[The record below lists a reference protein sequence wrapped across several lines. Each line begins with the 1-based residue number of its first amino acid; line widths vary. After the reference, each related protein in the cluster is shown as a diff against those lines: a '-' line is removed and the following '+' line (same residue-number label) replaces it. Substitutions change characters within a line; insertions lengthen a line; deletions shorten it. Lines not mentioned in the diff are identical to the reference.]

1 MSDADRIDLTLQCKF
16 PPLIE
21 DFDAGAARFL
31 SLLRTIERNRFFEV
45 DHWMSNSINVWERE
59 REFLEDERKRNH
71 EAIEKGQ
78 LLGIGAGASLG
89 GAPFLKLRYIWR
101 SRRRDSLS
109 AEVRRAHPVHGTP
122 TQMYVD
128 MVDIITAW
136 RRPMH
141 IRCQPFLYLRDY
153 HPFDRARSGIG
164 WVGWIP
170 FDLSPSDVPEA
181 HRVEPMNGG
190 TLIVSQPD
198 FWQAGGPDKDDDAIA
213 RAQEVDMKLNLLGV
227 LPTIV
232 ELERGD
238 WGQP

>member
-1 MSDADRIDLTLQCKF
+1 MTDSAIIDLTLYCNF
-16 PPLIE
+16 PRLDE
-21 DFDAGAARFL
+21 DFDTGADRFL
-31 SLLRTIERNRFFEV
+31 ALLRTIESSHFFQVER
-45 DHWMSNSINVWERE
+45 WISNSVDVWDQKQ
-59 REFLEDERKRNH
+59 EFLENARSRNR
-71 EAIEKGQ
+71 EEIEKKQ
-78 LLGIGAGASLG
+78 LLGIGAGGSLG
-89 GAPFLKLRYIWR
+89 GEPLLKLHYIWR
-101 SRRRDSLS
+101 SKTRDSLS
-109 AEVRRAHPVHGTP
+109 IEYYRSHPNLGTP

-136 RRPMH
+136 RRPKH
-141 IRCQPFLYLRDY
+141 LRCQPFLYLRDY

-164 WVGWIP
+164 WIGWIP

-181 HRVEPMNGG
+181 HRVESMNGG
-190 TLIVSQPD
+190 TLIVSQPH
-198 FWQAGGPDKDDDAIA
+198 FWQAGGPNKDDDAIA